1 MMPKHPYTVR
11 FSDEENQLLE
21 KRRVL
26 LGYTRAS
33 ALLRDAGLGR
43 LSRDAGDG
51 LPGWCHDVTQKL
63 NMVLH
68 DPESGHVRKD
78 LLDVARRIERGL
90 DLLRDQAEKPAGK
103 T

>member
-11 FSDEENQLLE
+11 YSDEENQLLD
-21 KRRVL
+21 RRKVL

-33 ALLRDAGLGR
+33 ALLRGAGLGR

-51 LPGWCHDVTQKL
+51 LPGWCHDVTQTL
-63 NMVLH
+63 NLILH
-68 DPESGHVRKD
+68 DPESGRVRKD

-90 DLLRDQAEKPAGK
+90 DLLRDRVEKAAEK